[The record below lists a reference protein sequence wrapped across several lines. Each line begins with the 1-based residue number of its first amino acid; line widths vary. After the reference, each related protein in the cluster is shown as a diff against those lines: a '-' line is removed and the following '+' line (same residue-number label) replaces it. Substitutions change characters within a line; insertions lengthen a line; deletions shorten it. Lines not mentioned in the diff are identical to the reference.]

1 MKRLW
6 IALVLG
12 SSLAWAGPGDFTDTK
27 NIPSDLTP
35 PSPTVNA
42 TGSGNIAATPFQ
54 GVVDAWGWV
63 GGALKTACSLVQGK
77 TVDFSQLLGVNFP
90 VKIPVGIRWQ
100 PELDWVCEAGRTW
113 AFINGVL
120 NQDWAQMAGD
130 IAGQWIGD
138 LATGIVTSIGIQV
151 GSQGWSQQI
160 NTFNESL
167 KKGYR
172 DFMSTVRNAM
182 WNDIS
187 ASLNKARQE
196 RANGVTVTS
205 SNAVEKTF
213 TQTKNRIGELMPTPL
228 AVTQD
233 KIQDKQGSEKTSGAV
248 AKVNES
254 SKESS
259 KAAEAMQTLLTK
271 GSLYLG
277 TTDPSGGKGLQ
288 QQTLDKA
295 KQAPDTRTAVEVL
308 TEMTGHVLSAE
319 IYGSQAIANIVSAI
333 VNQQAITNQL
343 LADMIQIQG
352 YKATSLEEEAK
363 NRIDELAID
372 TMTSEF
378 AVQTAGK
385 AAQKII
391 GKVTDTDITG
401 EAGF

>member
-6 IALVLG
+6 ITLVLG
-12 SSLAWAGPGDFTDTK
+12 SSLAWAGPGNFTDTK
-27 NIPSDLTP
+27 NIPSDLT
-35 PSPTVNA
+35 SPTVSSTA
-42 TGSGNIAATPFQ
+42 TGSGNVAANPYQ

-63 GGALKTACSLVQGK
+63 GDALRTACSLVQGK
-77 TVDFSQLLGVNFP
+77 PVDFSTVLGVKFP
-90 VKIPVGIRWQ
+90 VKIPVGIKWQ
-100 PELDWVCEAGRTW
+100 PELDWVCEAGQTW

-138 LATGIVTSIGIQV
+138 LATGIATSIGIQV
-151 GSQGWSQQI
+151 GSQDWSKQI
-160 NTFNESL
+160 TDFNDSL

-172 DFMSTVRNAM
+172 DFMSKVRNAL
-182 WNDIS
+182 WTDIS

-205 SNAVEKTF
+205 NNAVQQTF
-213 TQTKNRIGELMPTPL
+213 TNTKNRIAELVPTPL
-228 AVTQD
+228 AVVQD
-233 KIQDKQGSEKTSGAV
+233 KVQDKQGSEKISGV
-248 AKVNES
+248 APKVNKS
-254 SKESS
+254 SEGAS
-259 KAAEAMQTLLTK
+259 KAARAMETLLNK
-271 GSLYLG
+271 GSSYLG
-277 TTDPSGGKGLQ
+277 TTDPSGGKGLE

-319 IYGSQAIANIVSAI
+319 LYGSLAIANIVSEI

-363 NRIDELAID
+363 NRIDELATD
-372 TMTSEF
+372 AMVSEF
-378 AVQTAGK
+378 AVQTAGEATK
-385 AAQKII
+385 KII
-391 GKVTDTDITG
+391 GKVTDTTVTT